1 MVECKLYKTTGL
13 TFIIDPNPEV
23 TPPPQVPPRIIPGL
37 GMEWILK
44 NEKKTDVGTDTASPA
59 PGGSSPGGGDDYIYL
74 SDLIGS
80 GGGVKVPPGA
90 IIIDDLHL

>member
-1 MVECKLYKTTGL
+1 MAESKLYKTTGR

-23 TPPPQVPPRIIPGL
+23 PPQPQVPPRIIPGPGL
-37 GMEWILK
+37 EDWGGR
-44 NEKKTDVGTDTASPA
+44 TAVGTDTTPPA

-80 GGGVKVPPGA
+80 GGVVAVPPGA
-90 IIIDDLHL
+90 IIIDNL

>member
-1 MVECKLYKTTGL
+1 MVESKLYKTTGL

-23 TPPPQVPPRIIPGL
+23 PPRPQVPPRIIPRPRTG
-37 GMEWILK
+37 WILEDGGRK
-44 NEKKTDVGTDTASPA
+44 AVDTDTTPPA

-74 SDLIGS
+74 SGLIGS